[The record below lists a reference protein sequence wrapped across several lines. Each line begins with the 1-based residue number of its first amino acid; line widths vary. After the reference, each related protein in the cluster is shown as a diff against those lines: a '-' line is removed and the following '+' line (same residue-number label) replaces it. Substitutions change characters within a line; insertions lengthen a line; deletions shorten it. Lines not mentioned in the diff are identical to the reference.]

1 MDPAFDQV
9 VAAFDYAGLGQTM
22 IRDYKVHCRLAL
34 AGILSRCLARAVRDA
49 GKDGGHAPDWLVP
62 VPARRSALLQRGFSP
77 PAEVARLLG
86 RQLGLSCRLDLVRR
100 RQDGPK
106 QAALGR
112 TARLHAQLGVY
123 VCDAEDAVVG
133 LEGRPGPLAGARI
146 AVVDDVLTTG
156 ATLHAVASALK
167 AAGAARVEGW
177 VLARAVSGGAPGAS
191 ASAGPSARSVPGTG
205 SCATRT
211 AR

>member
-1 MDPAFDQV
+1 MDPAFDRV

-34 AGILSRCLARAVRDA
+34 AGVLSGCLAQAVRNA
-49 GKDGGHAPDWLVP
+49 GREDNPAPDWLVP
-62 VPARRSALLQRGFSP
+62 VPARRSALRQRGFSP

-86 RQLGLSCRLDLVRR
+86 RQLGLTCRLDLVRR

-112 TARLHAQLGVY
+112 TARLHAQLGLY
-123 VCDAEDAVVG
+123 VCGTEGGVAGPD
-133 LEGRPGPLAGARI
+133 GRPGLLAGARI

-177 VLARAVSGGAPGAS
+177 VLARAVSGGVPGAS
-191 ASAGPSARSVPGTG
+191 APGG
-205 SCATRT
+205 LPV
-211 AR
+211 